1 MRGGWLVLCWGS
13 VCRVWSLD
21 WAVQVGPAADAR
33 RKWGGGACD
42 CAVRPGAGCA
52 ERDGDDAVKGEGRI
66 EGRRGGEWAWL
77 VCFGEIDTELL
88 PILDCLSLN
97 RHGLGCKL

>member
-13 VCRVWSLD
+13 ACRVWSLD
-21 WAVQVGPAADAR
+21 WAVQVGTAR
-33 RKWGGGACD
+33 RGMGVVG
-42 CAVRPGAGCA
+42 V
-52 ERDGDDAVKGEGRI
+52 
-66 EGRRGGEWAWL
+66 L
-77 VCFGEIDTELL
+77 GEIVTELL

>member
-1 MRGGWLVLCWGS
+1 MGTGWSSAGVAFAGCGLWLGQCRWG
-13 VCRVWSLD
+13 RLRT
-21 WAVQVGPAADAR
+21 R

-42 CAVRPGAGCA
+42 CGVRPGAGCA

-66 EGRRGGEWAWL
+66 EGRRGGDWAWL
-77 VCFGEIDTELL
+77 ACFGEIDTELL